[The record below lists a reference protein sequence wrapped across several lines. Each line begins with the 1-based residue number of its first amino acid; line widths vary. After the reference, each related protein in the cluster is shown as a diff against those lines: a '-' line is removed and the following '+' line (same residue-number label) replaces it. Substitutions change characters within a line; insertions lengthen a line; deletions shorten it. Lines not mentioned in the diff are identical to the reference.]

1 MRSKGF
7 IHTMDVFFRWVTRLA
22 FVNVLWILFSI
33 LGLGVAGIFP
43 ATVAGLGITR
53 KWLMGEKEIPIWKAF
68 KTYFKSNFLKANL
81 TGWLLS
87 VIGVVL
93 YLNYHVINQMTGDYL
108 FISIFAFYLVVF
120 FYFLIVI
127 WVFPLL
133 SHYEATIRQQIKNA
147 FILGVGKIHYSLL
160 MLLWLFVVLYISLE
174 FPSALIFFT
183 FSISMLGWSRL
194 ARGTLIKLDKQAE
207 EVNERKVS
215 GDL

>member
-53 KWLMGEKEIPIWKAF
+53 KWLMCDKEIPIWKAF
-68 KTYFKSNFLKANL
+68 KTYFNSNFLKANL

-127 WVFPLL
+127 WFFPLL
-133 SHYEATIRQQIKNA
+133 SHYEANIRQQIKNA
-147 FILGVGKIHYSLL
+147 FILFVLNIHYSLL
-160 MLLWLFVVLYISLE
+160 MFHYIFIVFFLSLE
-174 FPSALIFFT
+174 FNSVILFYSFN
-183 FSISMLGWSRL
+183 LYY
-194 ARGTLIKLDKQAE
+194 
-207 EVNERKVS
+207 
-215 GDL
+215 